1 MSADF
6 NNPTVDDQYTEILP
20 QIRDNQSANAVMFNG
35 VSVSNIPMN
44 AVQFVSGQFNLWN
57 GAAWN
62 VQPVSI
68 AGGGTGGM
76 TASEARANLGVNST
90 SESNSA
96 YLKVTSNGSDID
108 DISIFR
114 TEINVYSKTEADSRN
129 LLVSDNLSTVNNAV
143 TSFNNIKQPA
153 TETDTG
159 VVEKAGLVDGINKTP
174 DKFVDTDLFDKLL
187 GYRLATFKAN
197 WNGSSYVVEDRI
209 GTPSVSVILSNT
221 GAGTLTVDHA
231 LNTLNYDVQLTS
243 VNATTSSCSYSG
255 KTANEFEVYCR
266 DENGTLIV
274 NEDVIIT
281 ICRG

>member
-35 VSVSNIPMN
+35 VTVSNTPMN
-44 AVQFVSGQFNLWN
+44 AVQFVSGQFNLWD

-90 SESNSA
+90 AESNSA

-114 TEINVYSKTEADSRN
+114 TEINVYSKTETYTQSEVDAKTIINNTLTSTSTTESLAAAQGKVLKDLVDANTNAINNLPSRAPIT
-129 LLVSDNLSTVNNAV
+129 VWTGSSTDV
-143 TSFNNIKQPA
+143 TS
-153 TETDTG
+153 
-159 VVEKAGLVDGINKTP
+159 
-174 DKFVDTDLFDKLL
+174 
-187 GYRLATFKAN
+187 AN
-197 WNGSSYVVEDRI
+197 
-209 GTPSVSVILSNT
+209 ILSSSGHVVQAGNYALIDFLGST
-221 GAGTLTVDHA
+221 IATIISPSLDGNGCARGADGWAVWLSSSQKFRLQYNGTTAGTMVEIKYYPL
-231 LNTLNYDVQLTS
+231 
-243 VNATTSSCSYSG
+243 
-255 KTANEFEVYCR
+255 
-266 DENGTLIV
+266 
-274 NEDVIIT
+274 
-281 ICRG
+281 